1 MALEKIETFCQ
12 DFTKEHLAVFVP
24 ILEKLE
30 LASKIQK
37 DLKEKLNSGYRL
49 ILVFIEESKHR
60 FPHGGKPEGPLQTI
74 QEVLIYLV
82 DLLSAITRMIQAI
95 YIWVKKKRKR
105 SYTLTR
111 GYDKK
116 WTTLLKEYDSAFER
130 WEILLEPVFVMIA
143 SPIQHDRSRRVAQS
157 RVVNT
162 LNRFNKLIEL
172 PQAHRYTGYN
182 QWTHR
187 NQLPYGNAPKPSLSP
202 PRTRKKTTIQ
212 KRVSVKGTAKGTRF

>member
-30 LASKIQK
+30 LSSKIQK

-60 FPHGGKPEGPLQTI
+60 FPHGGKPEGPSQMI
-74 QEVLIYLV
+74 ENVLIYLI
-82 DLLSAITRMIQAI
+82 DLLTAITKIIHTI
-95 YIWVKKKRKR
+95 YIWLKKKRKR

-116 WTTLLKEYDSAFER
+116 WTTLLKEYERAVER
-130 WEILLEPVFVMIA
+130 WEILLEPMFVMIA
-143 SPIQHDRSRRVAQS
+143 SPIHNGRSRRVAQS

-172 PQAHRYTGYN
+172 PQAQEYKGYN

-202 PRTRKKTTIQ
+202 PRTRKKSTVQT
-212 KRVSVKGTAKGTRF
+212 RRSVKGTRF